1 MPKSSVAAA
10 VVIGMLASAAVPAAT
25 RTASMSVRATLVDT
39 CLISAS
45 ALSFQPY
52 VASGGAVAG
61 TSTISLRCT
70 NGAIYAVGLSAGSTA
85 GTTMAQRL
93 LAGGTNTLQY
103 NLYTSNAYTSVW
115 GDGSNGSS
123 VVSGYS
129 TGFATPI
136 SLTIYGQVPD
146 SAANKLAPAGT
157 YTDTILVVLDY

>member
-25 RTASMSVRATLVDT
+25 RTTSMSVRATVVDT

-45 ALSFQPY
+45 ALTFPPY
-52 VASGGAVAG
+52 VGGGGAVAG
-61 TSTISLRCT
+61 TSTVSLRCS

-93 LAGGTNTLQY
+93 LAGGTSTLQY
-103 NLYTSNAYTSVW
+103 NLYTSNAYTAVW

-123 VVSGYS
+123 VVAGYS

-136 SLTIYGQVPD
+136 ALTIYGQVPD
-146 SAANKLAPAGT
+146 SAANKLAPVGT
-157 YTDTILVVLDY
+157 YADTILVVLDY